1 MSRVGNGRSEY
12 DIVALGEVGTAR
24 GGQRESLLP
33 LTAAKE
39 RGEGP
44 LQMTP
49 FTSRQ
54 RRRPE
59 GIFSNEIGAPSRR
72 VSSRKLGINFETS
85 LQESG
90 SISFID

>member
-1 MSRVGNGRSEY
+1 M
-12 DIVALGEVGTAR
+12 AR
-24 GGQRESLLP
+24 GGQREP
-33 LTAAKE
+33 LSPSTAAKE
-39 RGEGP
+39 RGEGLP
-44 LQMTP
+44 QMTP

-85 LQESG
+85 FQES
-90 SISFID
+90 SSVSFIISLKHFDNKKCSVE